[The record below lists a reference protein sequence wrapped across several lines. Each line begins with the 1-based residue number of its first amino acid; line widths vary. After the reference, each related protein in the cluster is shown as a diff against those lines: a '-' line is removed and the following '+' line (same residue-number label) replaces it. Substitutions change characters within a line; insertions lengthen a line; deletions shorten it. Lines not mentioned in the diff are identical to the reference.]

1 MDVIGYIIITV
12 ALIAVAGLMY
22 YYVNYYVTYNMLN
35 VASYL
40 ESLIYN
46 AITHEFQTAVALAS
60 LSQVTG
66 SFQYRLTLPTATLPG
81 QGISLYYTVTLYPDY
96 LSNGGLGLFLNITIK
111 LSTSS
116 FSLTVRRSGLT
127 VLSSQQP
134 VVVSALNCLNS
145 QTPVTLINPNWS
157 TLPNPP
163 PSCTWSSSLMM
174 YGLAYLNVTKVS

>member
-1 MDVIGYIIITV
+1 MDVIGYVIITV
-12 ALIAVAGLMY
+12 ALVTVAGLMY

-66 SFQYRLTLPTATLPG
+66 SFQYQLTLPTATLPG
-81 QGISLYYTVTLYPDY
+81 QGISLYYTVTLYPGY
-96 LSNGGLGLFLNITIK
+96 LSNGGLGLFLNITVT

-116 FSLTVRRSGLT
+116 LSLTVRRNGLT

-145 QTPVTLINPNWS
+145 PTPVTLINPSWS
-157 TLPNPP
+157 KLPNPL
-163 PSCTWSSSLMM
+163 PSCVWSSSLVMN
-174 YGLAYLNVTKVS
+174 GLAYLNVTKVS